1 MKGIIHMYMST
12 EKISKQQNTKQ
23 NTLEAKD
30 IYKYG
35 QPSGISQYN
44 LIGPLCQGVN
54 IIYKQEQMT
63 HMDMEYDKLYDL
75 YVYIL
80 DLHMAI
86 HKNLTKS
93 Y

>member
-1 MKGIIHMYMST
+1 
-12 EKISKQQNTKQ
+12 
-23 NTLEAKD
+23 
-30 IYKYG
+30 
-35 QPSGISQYN
+35 
-44 LIGPLCQGVN
+44 
-54 IIYKQEQMT
+54 MT